1 MIRCILLDLDGIL
14 VNTWDLYVEA
24 YIRALEPHLGR
35 RLSLEELIR
44 LRPNS
49 ELRLLQRG
57 VGGADAQRAYGDF
70 LRHYGSLHCTHFGGV
85 YPGVREMLAALR
97 SRRLSI
103 GIVTGKSRAA
113 WEITAAEADLG
124 PFEVVVTDEDVLEAK
139 PDPAGL
145 TLALG
150 RLAIPTGQAIYV
162 GDSVIDAKAARA
174 AGIRFAV
181 ALWPKAKAEL
191 GEFLSR
197 VREVGVWVEL
207 PNPGSL
213 VSALEER
220 PS

>member
-1 MIRCILLDLDGIL
+1 MIRCILLDLDGTL

-57 VGGADAQRAYGDF
+57 AGGTDAQRAYGDF
-70 LRHYGSLHCTHFGGV
+70 LRHYGALHRSHFGGV
-85 YPGVREMLAALR
+85 YPGVCEMLAELR

-113 WEITAAEADLG
+113 WEITAAETDLG
-124 PFEVVVTDEDVLEAK
+124 PFDVVVTDEDVAEAK

-145 TLALG
+145 VLALDRLSVAAGQAVVLSATPSPTQKRLWRRASGLRPHSG
-150 RLAIPTGQAIYV
+150 RSRKPSWVGSSPRCGGWETGQ
-162 GDSVIDAKAARA
+162 SCRTPAASSP
-174 AGIRFAV
+174 
-181 ALWPKAKAEL
+181 L
-191 GEFLSR
+191 
-197 VREVGVWVEL
+197 
-207 PNPGSL
+207 
-213 VSALEER
+213 
-220 PS
+220 